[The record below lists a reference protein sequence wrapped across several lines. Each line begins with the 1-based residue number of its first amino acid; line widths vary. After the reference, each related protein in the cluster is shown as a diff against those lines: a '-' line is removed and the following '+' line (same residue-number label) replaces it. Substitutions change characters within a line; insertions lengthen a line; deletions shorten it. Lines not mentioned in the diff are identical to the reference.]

1 MPGPLRQRTF
11 LAIAVMAAL
20 LAAED
25 VYAADPT
32 LTECVA
38 ANEKAGPLEH
48 AGKLRAARASLMQCV
63 ALSCPALVRDDCI
76 KGETRVELAIPSVV
90 FVAKDPAGNDLSA
103 VRVSVDGVLLADKL
117 LGNALD
123 VDPGEHSFKFEAVGL
138 PPLEKSLIIQVG
150 EKNRRESVVL
160 GAGVGRGRPNTP
172 AALPP
177 MATTEQPR
185 TSGATQKVAGI
196 AIGGIGALGIVVGSV
211 FGLEANAKWKDA
223 EKGCSPNCA
232 ATATARTDATQAH
245 QYATVANIAL
255 PVGGAA
261 VLAGIMLWTL
271 VPRAKAMT
279 GARFVPFF
287 TNGPFTNG
295 QGVGVAAVGDL
306 P

>member
-11 LAIAVMAAL
+11 LAIAVTAAL
-20 LAAED
+20 LATED

-117 LGNALD
+117 VGNALD
-123 VDPGEHSFKFEAVGL
+123 VDPGEHSFKFEAAGL

-160 GAGVGRGRPNTP
+160 GAAIARGRPDTP
-172 AALPP
+172 PILPAT
-177 MATTEQPR
+177 ATTEQPR
-185 TSGATQKVAGI
+185 TSGATQKAVGI
-196 AIGGIGALGIVVGSV
+196 AVGAVVVGSV

-271 VPRAKAMT
+271 VPRAKTMT
-279 GARFVPFF
+279 AAHLAPFF
-287 TNGPFTNG
+287 TSG
-295 QGVGVAAVGDL
+295 QWVGVAAVGDL